1 MSLAYETSEET
12 VSPFRYM
19 VGLERVELSSS
30 DYKSLALTVVL
41 QTYGCDARTRTLK
54 HRAPETRVL
63 PIELHRNKISRTQ
76 LQCDTSAV
84 TPAEP
89 RTPRKTKFHFS

>member
-1 MSLAYETSEET
+1 MSLAYETSEEA

-19 VGLERVELSSS
+19 VGLERIELSSGG
-30 DYKSLALTVVL
+30 YKPPALTIVR

-63 PIELHRNKISRTQ
+63 PIELHRSKKQ
-76 LQCDTSAV
+76 
-84 TPAEP
+84 
-89 RTPRKTKFHFS
+89 FHFS